1 MVNRITLILLAS
13 AVLLFAIG
21 MRSGIEIA
29 LAWATL
35 GSAMF
40 IELALWKRGLDR
52 ARAKVAARRVAR
64 PRR

>member
-1 MVNRITLILLAS
+1 MVNRTTLILLAS

-21 MRSGIEIA
+21 MRSGIGIA

-35 GSAMF
+35 GSAAV
-40 IELALWKRGLDR
+40 IELTLWKRGLDR
-52 ARAKVAARRVAR
+52 ARAKVAVRRVQR